1 MSNDFIDK
9 YFIHTSIWKVIF
21 ANIIC
26 LLIFALVVFGSIW
39 QGYFNIDPHH
49 WGLMLSNA
57 KDFWEGRLAYQQ
69 IFIQY
74 GFLTTAI
81 HAVAYG
87 WFGHNLTS
95 IITITAIAYA
105 IGLLLIYRI
114 SLMLTGSLKI
124 SIYVLITCYLI
135 HPTVIYPWSNY
146 IAFPFLAY
154 GILMLI
160 KNPQTKEKMFLSGI
174 FFGLAILSREGLA
187 PAIVLLLIF
196 STLLDIFQLARN
208 KDRIISLFF
217 LLSGLLLP
225 IVLFSIY
232 LTSEGLWLYWYK
244 LSWLLPKVYMT
255 DFFPQINSFSGLGG
269 LIGLFKVIA
278 ERSINMDFRWLLL
291 GIMIIANVYI
301 ILIML
306 VRSKRIY
313 ITAGVQKIAVATIL
327 LLSSSI
333 HLHEVFRLATGSVV
347 GFVTLFILL
356 ANYKHISC
364 VFLFIVYTIGLPF
377 YFSIP
382 SIEAIVKANHVKSP
396 LFFDGQIWQDD
407 AKKYY
412 QQIDSDLKH
421 LKNSFCN
428 IGFHYNYTMDA
439 FLQVLSPYEQY
450 QIAPFVTV
458 TSMNNLRSDLDF
470 NKKISLA
477 NDIIL
482 FQIISENEFV
492 HFKPNNNFVIYNHYP
507 IPSESFMPSKSRLL
521 ILIPKVCES
530 LVVH

>member
-1 MSNDFIDK
+1 MSNDFIYK
-9 YFIHTSIWKVIF
+9 YFMHTSIWKIIF

-57 KDFWEGRLAYQQ
+57 KDFWEGRLPYQQ

-154 GILMLI
+154 GILMLV
-160 KNPQTKEKMFLSGI
+160 KNPQTKEKMFLSGM

-196 STLLDIFQLARN
+196 STLLDIFQLGRN
-208 KDRIISLFF
+208 KERFISLIF
-217 LLSGLLLP
+217 LASGLLLP
-225 IVLFSIY
+225 IALFFAY
-232 LTSEGLWLYWYK
+232 LTIDGLWLYWHK
-244 LSWLLPKVYMT
+244 FSWLLPEIYLNNY
-255 DFFPQINSFSGLGG
+255 FPQVKSYGGIGG
-269 LIGLFKVIA
+269 LLGLLKDIF
-278 ERSINMDFRWLLL
+278 ERSMNMDFRWLLL
-291 GIMIIANVYI
+291 GIMISVNMYI
-301 ILIML
+301 IVIMFF
-306 VRSKRIY
+306 RSKQTY
-313 ITAGVQKIAVATIL
+313 ITPGQQKIAVASIL

-333 HLHEVFRLATGSVV
+333 HLHEVFRLATGSII
-347 GFVTLFILL
+347 GFTTFFIILL
-356 ANYKHISC
+356 NHKHSSC
-364 VFLFIVYTIGLPF
+364 VFLFILYFLGVPF
-377 YFSIP
+377 IASIP
-382 SIEAIVKANHVKSP
+382 SVEAIKNARHVKTS
-396 LFFDGQIWQDD
+396 LFFDGQVWQDD
-407 AKKYY
+407 AINYY
-412 QQIDSDLKH
+412 VNIDSDLKY

-428 IGFHYNYTMDA
+428 IHFHYNSTMDA
-439 FLQVLSPYEQY
+439 FLQVISPYEQY
-450 QIAPFVTV
+450 QIAPFV
-458 TSMNNLRSDLDF
+458 SISPINNLRTDLDF

-477 NDIIL
+477 NDIII
-482 FQIISENEFV
+482 FQTISENEFLS
-492 HFKPNNNFVIYNHYP
+492 FKAQDGFVIYKSYS
-507 IPSESFMPSKSRLL
+507 IPSESFMPVNSRLL
-521 ILIPKVCES
+521 IIIPKNCKF
-530 LVVH
+530 